1 MRCTF
6 WFIDQSIHRSALV
19 VVLYELRDGLL
30 RDFVLC
36 PNSFCCHHWGRFP
49 DVRHGLATYYGADET
64 GCSALVWKQHVFL
77 SELDHRK
84 DIHEA
89 VDSGEVAAPEELRAF
104 NQQKASEI
112 TGVDRMQP
120 VYIVLYTVSRV

>member
-1 MRCTF
+1 M
-6 WFIDQSIHRSALV
+6 
-19 VVLYELRDGLL
+19 
-30 RDFVLC
+30 
-36 PNSFCCHHWGRFP
+36 
-49 DVRHGLATYYGADET
+49 
-64 GCSALVWKQHVFL
+64 FL

-104 NQQKASEI
+104 NQQKAAEI